1 VVVDPTAPPDGE
13 HARLLT
19 SWLVLVVLALMVVVG
34 LVLLAL
40 RGGG

>member
-1 VVVDPTAPPDGE
+1 MDPTSPPD
-13 HARLLT
+13 ADSRLLT
-19 SWLVLVVLALMVVVG
+19 SWLVLVVLALIVVVG